1 MLVCCRH
8 NDYVI
13 DGDVASYLYI
23 EQYIDLLGLVL
34 PCLLKIFDI
43 FMESKGLIVQHYS

>member
-1 MLVCCRH
+1 MLVYCRH

-13 DGDVASYLYI
+13 DGNVASYLNI

-34 PCLLKIFDI
+34 PCLLKCFDI
-43 FMESKGLIVQHYS
+43 FMESQKFDCLTL